1 MTEAIGSSSG
11 TCDGKGGQNRRVHR
25 PAGDCEAICREGPTL
40 LSVNSTARTSSVA
53 SSTARCTLRQVSLVA
68 PLVRATMA
76 NPLGA
81 AMLARMPFALAA
93 DLDARAVY
101 EQVQRA
107 A

>member
-1 MTEAIGSSSG
+1 
-11 TCDGKGGQNRRVHR
+11 
-25 PAGDCEAICREGPTL
+25 
-40 LSVNSTARTSSVA
+40 
-53 SSTARCTLRQVSLVA
+53 
-68 PLVRATMA
+68 MA